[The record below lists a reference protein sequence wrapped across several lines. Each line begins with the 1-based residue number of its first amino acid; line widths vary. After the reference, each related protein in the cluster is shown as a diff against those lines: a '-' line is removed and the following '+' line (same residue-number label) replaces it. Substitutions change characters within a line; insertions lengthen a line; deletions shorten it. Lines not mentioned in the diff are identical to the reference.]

1 MKSSGNA
8 WYSLHAGKN
17 SGRVIDRAVF
27 CGGRESQAIFLR
39 SLPRSGIIS
48 SFDTDTDGIGEKEG
62 YGLGD
67 YQLFDVTVAPR
78 LGADFV
84 HILSYFDAKRGDRQF
99 SSRADIS
106 PAELKDYLPW
116 IALLEPLWSEQ
127 GDVCDARVTLHG
139 SQAAAAFSD
148 VTGKRV
154 RDVHKKLIADRVIA
168 SLDAAAKRGLGIIGR
183 SEERQGPPP
192 HVRVN
197 MLYLPLSYDGSRISH
212 FFAYG
217 RLDRL

>member
-1 MKSSGNA
+1 MQEK
-8 WYSLHAGKN
+8 AGYIPAPLGK
-17 SGRVIDRAVF
+17 
-27 CGGRESQAIFLR
+27 ES
-39 SLPRSGIIS
+39 PIS

-67 YQLFDVTVAPR
+67 YELHDATMAPR

-84 HILSYFDAKRGDRQF
+84 HILSYFERKRANRRFNRRSDV
-99 SSRADIS
+99 S
-106 PAELKDYLPW
+106 PSELKAYLPW
-116 IALLEPLWSEQ
+116 VALLEPIWGEG

-139 SQAAAAFSD
+139 SQAAAAYSD

-154 RDVHKKLIADRVIA
+154 RDVHKEEVANRVIA
-168 SLDAAAKRGLGIIGR
+168 SLDASVKRGQGVIGR
-183 SEERQGPPP
+183 SEERTGPPP
-192 HVRVN
+192 HVRLN
-197 MLYLPLSYDGSRISH
+197 ILYLPLSHDDHQISH

>member
-1 MKSSGNA
+1 
-8 WYSLHAGKN
+8 L
-17 SGRVIDRAVF
+17 V
-27 CGGRESQAIFLR
+27 R
-39 SLPRSGIIS
+39 SFPIS

-67 YQLFDVTVAPR
+67 YELHDVTIAPR

-84 HILSYFDAKRGDRQF
+84 HILSYFEAKRGGRQF
-99 SSRADIS
+99 NSRADIS
-106 PAELKDYLPW
+106 PSDIKDYLPW
-116 IALLEPLWSEQ
+116 IALLEPIWSAG

-139 SQAAAAFSD
+139 SQAAAAYSD
-148 VTGKRV
+148 VTGKRI
-154 RDVHKKLIADRVIA
+154 RDVHKKEVADRVIA
-168 SLDAAAKRGLGIIGR
+168 SLDAAAERGQAVIGI
-183 SEERQGPPP
+183 SDERQGPPP

-197 MLYLPLSYDGSRISH
+197 MLYLPLSPDDNKISH